1 MPAVSPGSQESVMQ
15 EMRSNEFIST
25 SGNIS
30 FVKVVINGAVNFY
43 ADWLGLICL
52 LHPPPCV
59 LSQPVLGVTAWRNV

>member
-1 MPAVSPGSQESVMQ
+1 MPAGSPGSQESVMQ

-59 LSQPVLGVTAWRNV
+59 LSQRVGGDSLA

>member
-1 MPAVSPGSQESVMQ
+1 MPAGSPGSQESVMQ

-30 FVKVVINGAVNFY
+30 FVKVGINGAVNFY

-52 LHPPPCV
+52 LHPTPWV